1 MIFTAGINHKTGYM
15 KLATF
20 KKFTQA
26 GIILIAAI
34 FIHSCKKN
42 PVSEPQTGG
51 PLKLASFMSG
61 NEYVRFMYNVA
72 GQVSKVTLSSDEY
85 SVEEEVTYNV
95 SYLQGNKINEL
106 TGDNGVKIKLTY
118 EGSALVKSEAFAG
131 NNRAYETVYEYVDG
145 DLRSTI
151 IKLVDNNVVTPI
163 IKLITYY
170 EAGNP
175 TTIDTYLVNPVTGQ
189 MQPAG
194 FVIRKYDNKPNPFAG
209 SKDLM
214 MVLLHP
220 VSSNNVI
227 REDYFDTDINPQQTI
242 ETEYIYN
249 TSQLPVKA
257 TKKETSPGKEPVVE
271 TGVYS
276 YK

>member
-15 KLATF
+15 NMATF

-26 GIILIAAI
+26 GIILFAAI

-51 PLKLASFMSG
+51 PLKLASFISG
-61 NEYVRFMYNVA
+61 NEYVRFVYNVA
-72 GQVSKVTLSSDEY
+72 GEVSKVTLSSDEY
-85 SVEEEVTYNV
+85 SVGEEVTYNI

-106 TGDNGVKIKLTY
+106 TGDNGVRIRLTY
-118 EGSALVKSEAFAG
+118 EGSTLVKSEAFTG

-151 IKLVDNNVVTPI
+151 IKLVDNNAGTPI
-163 IKLITYY
+163 IKLLTYY

-175 TTIDTYLVNPVTGQ
+175 TTIDTYLFNPVTGR

-194 FVIRKYDNKPNPFAG
+194 FVILKYDNKPNPFAG
-209 SKDLM
+209 NKDLM
-214 MVLLHP
+214 MVLLQS

-227 REDYFDTDINPQQTI
+227 REDYFDNDIYPQQTI

-249 TSQLPVKA
+249 SSQLPVKA
-257 TKKETSPGKEPVVE
+257 TKKQTSPGKEPFVE
-271 TGVYS
+271 TAIYS